1 MSDRVLKA
9 KREQMWSHVVA
20 QVRQLLRN
28 GAEAA
33 GVIADG
39 NDPDGGGTTYPLIG
53 DAEMWSEHDSDL
65 LCAVCRLSPVT
76 LPIALVV
83 LARTDD

>member
-39 NDPDGGGTTYPLIG
+39 NDPDGGEPRTHSSAMPKCGASTTQTSCVPSA
-53 DAEMWSEHDSDL
+53 DCH
-65 LCAVCRLSPVT
+65 P
-76 LPIALVV
+76 
-83 LARTDD
+83 